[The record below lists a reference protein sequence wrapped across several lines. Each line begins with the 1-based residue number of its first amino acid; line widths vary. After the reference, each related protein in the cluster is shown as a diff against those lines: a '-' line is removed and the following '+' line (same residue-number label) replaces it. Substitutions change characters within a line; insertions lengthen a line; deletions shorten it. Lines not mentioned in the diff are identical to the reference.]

1 MEVSLKK
8 NRKYTINDL
17 KEMRNM
23 VQTFQENEHIEIL
36 NIIKKDGIRYTENKN
51 GIFIN
56 MRKLNNSTLE
66 RINDFI
72 IFCQKN
78 TNFLAEDH
86 LIRSSFND
94 LFNNDLNKN

>member
-1 MEVSLKK
+1 MEVSVKK
-8 NRKYTINDL
+8 NKKYTINDL
-17 KEMRNM
+17 KEMRD
-23 VQTFQENEHIEIL
+23 VIQSFQENEHIEIL

-56 MRKLNNSTLE
+56 MRKLNDSTLD
-66 RINDFI
+66 RISDFI

-78 TNFLAEDH
+78 TNFLAKDH
-86 LIRSSFND
+86 LTRSSFND